1 MAKKRTYQDEV
12 EKLLKAIDISI
23 DSYKTYPPK
32 DWTLEI
38 IKMVSSNLE
47 KDKTRILEAEPKF
60 RTLASLKYDIEAI
73 FTYFQEGTGQTVE
86 YFWRKLK
93 ESKLDYIRENKLE
106 QILNRGKIRGRIE
119 YEYVTDMIVVAEQ
132 VGLTNKTDS
141 KKLSEMIGE
150 YESKK
155 KK

>member
-1 MAKKRTYQDEV
+1 MAKKRTYKDEV
-12 EKLLKAIDISI
+12 GKLLKSIDISI

-32 DWTLEI
+32 DWTPEI
-38 IKMVSSNLE
+38 IKMVSTNLE
-47 KDKTRILEAEPKF
+47 KDKTRILESEPKF

-73 FTYFQEGTGQTVE
+73 FTYFQEGTGEAVE
-86 YFWRKLK
+86 YFWRQLK

-106 QILNRGKIRGRIE
+106 KIINHGKIRGRIE

-132 VGLTNKTDS
+132 VGLTNKKEA
-141 KKLSEMIGE
+141 KKLSGMLGE

>member
-1 MAKKRTYQDEV
+1 MAKKRIYLDEV
-12 EKLLKAIDISI
+12 QKLLKAIDISI

-32 DWTLEI
+32 DWTPEI

-60 RTLASLKYDIEAI
+60 RTLAYLKYDIEAI
-73 FTYFQEGTGQTVE
+73 FTYFQEGTGETVE
-86 YFWRKLK
+86 YFWRTLK

-106 QILNRGKIRGRIE
+106 KILNHGKIRGRIE

-132 VGLTNKTDS
+132 VGLMNKTES
-141 KKLSEMIGE
+141 KNLSEMLGE
-150 YESKK
+150 YEQKK
-155 KK
+155 EK